1 MLLEG
6 FATLGAPK
14 QSWQVYL
21 RMSQFKFVPQPATM
35 EKLYYR
41 CVARAGSPLRV
52 LLLLVVVV
60 SPQCCRGVRKLQLR
74 SSRRVLPGQS
84 HPGGVAVPE
93 HAHCARLQRRRDSGV
108 CVWMATLAGEKA
120 GKGKGGWLENPSLFL
135 RVVIISSPGSTG
147 FPHCRKRWLDSQSA
161 TVSVH
166 GMM

>member
-52 LLLLVVVV
+52 LLLVVVV
-60 SPQCCRGVRKLQLR
+60 SPPCCRGVRKLQLR

-93 HAHCARLQRRRDSGV
+93 HARCARLQRRRDSGV
-108 CVWMATLAGEKA
+108 CVWMAGD
-120 GKGKGGWLENPSLFL
+120 GVG
-135 RVVIISSPGSTG
+135 
-147 FPHCRKRWLDSQSA
+147 
-161 TVSVH
+161 
-166 GMM
+166 